1 LKRLIA
7 TKAGSAVHNMVS
19 DTKTWTR
26 VLAGVTAALFLSGAA
41 TIVPFDSV
49 VAGASASVNTFTLSG
64 HYHGTLKMTDPAT
77 DCLIRIDQTR
87 ISVFLTLHG
96 KISGLISKKMT
107 FSDFEPKNGKYTQ
120 NKATPN
126 GGPIGFDTDT
136 STGIGD
142 LSGTEVFGTTTG
154 SVHLKV
160 ESNGIDMTTADF
172 VHKKFT
178 MTGSWSCPASSEG
191 S

>member
-1 LKRLIA
+1 MHKLVGHKNIW
-7 TKAGSAVHNMVS
+7 V
-19 DTKTWTR
+19 R
-26 VLAGVTAALFLSGAA
+26 VLAGITAALFLSGGAA
-41 TIVPFDSV
+41 IVPFDSV
-49 VAGASASVNTFTLSG
+49 VAGASAPVNTFTLSG

-107 FSDFEPKNGKYTQ
+107 FSDFEPKNGTYKQ
-120 NKATPN
+120 KKPTPN

-142 LSGTEVFGTTTG
+142 LSGSEVFGTTTG

-178 MTGSWSCPASSEG
+178 MT
-191 S
+191 

>member
-1 LKRLIA
+1 MHRLV
-7 TKAGSAVHNMVS
+7 T
-19 DTKTWTR
+19 DTKSWIR
-26 VLAGVTAALFLSGAA
+26 VLTGVTAALFLSGGAA
-41 TIVPFDSV
+41 IAPFDQGIT
-49 VAGASASVNTFTLSG
+49 GASAPVNTFTLSG

-120 NKATPN
+120 KKATPN

-136 STGIGD
+136 STGISD
-142 LSGTEVFGTTTG
+142 LSGNEVFSTTTG

-160 ESNGIDMTTADF
+160 ESDGINPTNADF
-172 VHKKFT
+172 VYKKFT
-178 MTGSWSCPASSEG
+178 LTGSWSCPASSE
-191 S
+191 SP